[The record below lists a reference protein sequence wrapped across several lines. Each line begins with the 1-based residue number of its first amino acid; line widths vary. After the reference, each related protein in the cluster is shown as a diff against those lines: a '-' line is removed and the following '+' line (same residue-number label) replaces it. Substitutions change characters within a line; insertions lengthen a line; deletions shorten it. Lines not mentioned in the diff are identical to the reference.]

1 MIKELK
7 KPAVVNIYEDLLSKL
22 WDRIV
27 VSMGAV
33 TVTALWRRVIRKTSG
48 HFPFIEGLSVSND
61 GFDFSQIR
69 KMNEKEKIY
78 RNGFEEL
85 ILNFFDL
92 VTELTG
98 DMIID
103 RLFKEKIMDEIK
115 E

>member
-1 MIKELK
+1 MVKKE
-7 KPAVVNIYEDLLSKL
+7 AVVNIYEDLLAKL

-27 VSMGAV
+27 VSMGVV
-33 TVTALWRRVIRKTSG
+33 TVTALWRRIIRKTSV

-69 KMNEKEKIY
+69 KMNEKEEIY
-78 RNGFEEL
+78 RNGFEDL

-92 VTELTG
+92 LTELTG

-103 RLFKEKIMDEIK
+103 RLFKEKILGEIK
-115 E
+115 EQ